1 MGVEVVIHGF
11 INCPFDFG
19 RHEESRR
26 VFEHNIEVIQSLP
39 KEAHNDDDDYPF
51 IVRSM
56 FNVHPPKGIV
66 PYYGSNLIT
75 FGGVY
80 KNMYHF
86 ESDWICRFEQIL
98 TRLCWKESSVFNEF
112 SSLRCDWKAE
122 KAYELAFADP
132 PSPPLKWSLTTFQ
145 LSSRLIPFQEAVDAI
160 YSSLARDRP
169 KPVDK

>member
-26 VFEHNIEVIQSLP
+26 VFEHNTEVIQSLP
-39 KEAHNDDDDYPF
+39 KEAHNDDDYPF

-86 ESDWICRFEQIL
+86 ESDWILRFEQIL
-98 TRLCWKESSVFNEF
+98 AKLCWFQASAFNNF
-112 SSLRCDWKAE
+112 GALRCDWNAE
-122 KAYELAFADP
+122 QAYERAFADP
-132 PSPPLKWSLTTFQ
+132 PLSPLRWSMSTFQ
-145 LSSRLIPFQEAVDAI
+145 LSSLQVPFKEAVDEI
-160 YSSLARDRP
+160 SSCLVRDRP
-169 KPVDK
+169 KPLS